1 MGSSEL
7 VPHQAA
13 PGQVEGLEAGRG
25 VQEAEGEEIGCKI
38 GSVAKHLLP
47 PSWGLAPFH
56 SSLWKTPNYS
66 PTHPPPNQFQ

>member
-7 VPHQAA
+7 VPHHAA
-13 PGQVEGLEAGRG
+13 RGQVGGLEAGLG
-25 VQEAEGEEIGCKI
+25 MQEAEGEEIGCMI
-38 GSVAKHLLP
+38 GSMARHLLP

-66 PTHPPPNQFQ
+66 PTHPPPKQLQ